1 VLQGNLLLDHL
12 VGAMVEIVDEPVGP
26 ALEALITARAAELKA
41 AGRKVYAWDSQ
52 TVKPLAAVS
61 YALCLAEIIE
71 QAERMEFAPD
81 ALYVCSAG
89 STGAGLVL
97 GKAALGQSLTIR
109 NIAPIEWPWDTQ
121 ADMARIAEEAAAL
134 LGLNLRFERS
144 DIDVTFDYLGPGYG
158 KVSPGCLE
166 AMALLARTEGILLDP
181 IYSGKALAGLIDHV
195 RRGKLTAEQNVVF
208 VHTGGTPAIFAYNTE
223 LGQGIAARRM

>member
-1 VLQGNLLLDHL
+1 
-12 VGAMVEIVDEPVGP
+12 
-26 ALEALITARAAELKA
+26 
-41 AGRKVYAWDSQ
+41 VYAWDSQ

-97 GKAALGQSLTIR
+97 GKAALGQSLMIR